1 MSTHDRCA
9 VNRTRWKKES
19 ENEYIYTGIQF
30 SKRDMEIVVAWYDE
44 NVEWTEPYRDIVT
57 LYRKGPHEKVDRSKV
72 VSELNFVSNVGR
84 EAHTYL
90 HHIVR
95 QHGSRRIAKRTL
107 FAQVR
112 IFAPDCPCSE

>member
-1 MSTHDRCA
+1 
-9 VNRTRWKKES
+9 
-19 ENEYIYTGIQF
+19 
-30 SKRDMEIVVAWYDE
+30 MEIVVAWYDE
-44 NVEWTEPYRDIVT
+44 DVEWTEPYRDIVT
-57 LYRKGPHEKVDRSKV
+57 LYRKGPHDKVDHSKV
-72 VSELNFVSNVGR
+72 VSELNFVANVGR

-112 IFAPDCPCSE
+112 ILPTDSE